1 MTDDTS
7 PKCIIFDCDGTLV
20 DSEEVTN
27 EIIAEMAGELGVKMT
42 GEEATAIFVGKTLDA
57 VLYKMRELSGK
68 EIPDDWLERLI
79 NKVSMAWKN

>member
-7 PKCIIFDCDGTLV
+7 SKCIIFDCDGTLV

-42 GEEATAIFVGKTLDA
+42 GEST
-57 VLYKMRELSGK
+57 S
-68 EIPDDWLERLI
+68 
-79 NKVSMAWKN
+79 

>member
-20 DSEEVTN
+20 DSEHVTN
-27 EIIAEMAGELGVKMT
+27 QIIAEMAGELGITMT
-42 GEEATAIFVGKTLDA
+42 GDEATATFGGKTLDS

-68 EIPDDWLERLI
+68 EIPDDWLP
-79 NKVSMAWKN
+79 SQTPMGMAC

>member
-42 GEEATAIFVGKTLDA
+42 GEKATAIFVGKTLDE
-57 VLYKMRELSGK
+57 VVYKMRDRKS
-68 EIPDDWLERLI
+68 
-79 NKVSMAWKN
+79 VV